1 MKNAQD
7 NDSRARA
14 IIEATGYVGYYLR
27 RLRDTITESMRQ
39 AGGEQIRGTNA
50 ERKMLLSEQLLDGR
64 YIFRGSA
71 QAHKNDIES
80 GAASRLKN
88 SYKTSQREFISYH
101 TDLIHR
107 VKNNRYHFNTG
118 GAIDFAAWHDLEI
131 LAELQHFGAATCLMD
146 FTNNFLVALYFATAK
161 RTQPKSSKI
170 SPKKG
175 SSEDRGQVFV
185 MDLLSPPN
193 DEFYYINELRAN
205 DTIDVI
211 LKKRTRKHDDDANDS
226 RPRIWL
232 WAPTMLNNRIRR
244 QGSIFMFS
252 LDKLVPATISQQKAA
267 KKIEEPNVYY
277 RTIDIP
283 SEHKEPVRKELETY
297 FGLSPETIF
306 DDFHGF
312 AGEAHNRNV
321 PVMGDLSSSMR
332 CIAHGKQRYKQ
343 DRYVD
348 AVESFSCAL
357 KCADSPKHKHGG
369 IGEKPRMCL
378 RDSTRLGCA
387 RLPKN
392 ELRFRRGLAYF
403 QLGDA
408 AGPTEGISHYLAARE
423 DFENV
428 WDSLRSSRL
437 KSDSPELRL
446 FKKVSRYLVATDYNT
461 RDFEQALEL
470 CETLQG
476 QEQLKSDV
484 QEQNSI
490 TLFLL
495 ELLLF
500 LGKREL
506 FLETWKAARKRL

>member
-1 MKNAQD
+1 
-7 NDSRARA
+7 
-14 IIEATGYVGYYLR
+14 
-27 RLRDTITESMRQ
+27 
-39 AGGEQIRGTNA
+39 
-50 ERKMLLSEQLLDGR
+50 
-64 YIFRGSA
+64 
-71 QAHKNDIES
+71 
-80 GAASRLKN
+80 
-88 SYKTSQREFISYH
+88 
-101 TDLIHR
+101 
-107 VKNNRYHFNTG
+107 
-118 GAIDFAAWHDLEI
+118 
-131 LAELQHFGAATCLMD
+131 
-146 FTNNFLVALYFATAK
+146 
-161 RTQPKSSKI
+161 
-170 SPKKG
+170 
-175 SSEDRGQVFV
+175 
-185 MDLLSPPN
+185 
-193 DEFYYINELRAN
+193 
-205 DTIDVI
+205 
-211 LKKRTRKHDDDANDS
+211 
-226 RPRIWL
+226 
-232 WAPTMLNNRIRR
+232 
-244 QGSIFMFS
+244 
-252 LDKLVPATISQQKAA
+252 
-267 KKIEEPNVYY
+267 
-277 RTIDIP
+277 
-283 SEHKEPVRKELETY
+283 
-297 FGLSPETIF
+297 
-306 DDFHGF
+306 
-312 AGEAHNRNV
+312 
-321 PVMGDLSSSMR
+321 
-332 CIAHGKQRYKQ
+332 
-343 DRYVD
+343 
-348 AVESFSCAL
+348 
-357 KCADSPKHKHGG
+357 
-369 IGEKPRMCL
+369 MCL